1 MPLPTSGQ
9 ITLNEISVEAGNT
22 SGAQTNINKANIRG
36 LLSPTP
42 ASGSQMDFAD
52 WHGASAGPSFVGRVS
67 HQRSGTP
74 AAFTLSLTG
83 QGIQAGDL
91 VVFVIGTSNGEVKM
105 GTGFSYSGMSL
116 TLNTAW
122 NINTSENR
130 PGTIMAYGFWQSGN
144 SNLTINLSTFDNLT
158 TNNILHAEALIFR
171 GATALY
177 SQTDDYDKMD
187 AAQTGLTLAGPS
199 SGTCVSV
206 YFCAESYKSSPGS
219 TNVPTA
225 SSNYTRYAQYGSAV
239 QNGQTYRGTLGIQYR
254 IYNPGGNVTTGPF
267 GNTNLQTDDKYYWV
281 NGAMVFT

>member
-1 MPLPTSGQ
+1 MPVTSGPQ
-9 ITLNEISVEAGNT
+9 IGLNEIHVEAGGSSSTQASQND
-22 SGAQTNINKANIRG
+22 SDIRG
-36 LLSPTP
+36 LIGK
-42 ASGSQMDFAD
+42 ASSTQSALTE
-52 WHGASAGPSFVGRVS
+52 WYGASAAPSFVGRVS

-74 AAFTLSLTG
+74 AAFTMNLTG

-91 VVFVIGTSNGEVKM
+91 VVFVMAPSNGRVNM

-116 TLNTAW
+116 TLHTAW

-144 SNLTINLSTFDNLT
+144 SNLTINLSTFSNLSV
-158 TNNILHAEALIFR
+158 NGILHAEALIFR

-177 SQTDDYDKMD
+177 SQTDAYNDMD
-187 AAQTGLTLAGPS
+187 NAQTGLTLAGPS
-199 SGTCVSV
+199 SGPCVSV
-206 YFCAESYKSSPGS
+206 YFCAESYRSSPGS

-225 SSNYTRYAQYGSAV
+225 SSNYTRYAQYGDAV
-239 QNGQTYRGTLGIQYR
+239 QKRTTYRGTLGIQYR

-267 GNTNLQTDDKYYWV
+267 GNTNLQTSDKYYWV